1 MCAVWMCVYASKCEC
16 KSVLLQAV
24 SLVISITSHHHW
36 HILLGSVFIP
46 MPEEDAAVIKINGKM
61 K

>member
-1 MCAVWMCVYASKCEC
+1 MILRV
-16 KSVLLQAV
+16 V

-36 HILLGSVFIP
+36 HILLSSVFIP
-46 MPEEDAAVIKINGKM
+46 MPDEDAAVIKINGKM